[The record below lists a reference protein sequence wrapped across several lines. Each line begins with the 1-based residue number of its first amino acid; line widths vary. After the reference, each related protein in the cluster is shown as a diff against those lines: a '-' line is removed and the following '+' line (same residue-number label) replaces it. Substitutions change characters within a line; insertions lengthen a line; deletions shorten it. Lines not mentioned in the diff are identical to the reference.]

1 MEESLVDFETEEPL
15 VDLEIET
22 QSDPLAAI
30 APEECTVESPPMSYT
45 PKGLEQIQSTYRSLC
60 GRDLSP
66 SELASLQRVRD
77 ALNIDFNDGFFT
89 VFIAFEYYKGL
100 YQELPDKIRENISP
114 LLVEAG
120 RTIQDAAKLEV
131 ERLGAQAVLLKQE
144 ARHDFRE
151 SLDDHVQSAFRKMD
165 QEINS
170 ASQAIQSTLQQQE
183 KAIQQSMHNIAKQN
197 GMPLWK
203 KAGLFVFACLVSG
216 LSASLL
222 TTHFF
227 QREFLEKERALLKAW
242 PHLEESTKQKILE
255 TIKKNS

>member
-15 VDLEIET
+15 VDLEIEK
-22 QSDPLAAI
+22 QSVPLASI
-30 APEECTVESPPMSYT
+30 TPEECTVGSPPMSYT

-100 YQELPDKIRENISP
+100 YQELPDKIRANVSP
-114 LLVEAG
+114 LLFEAG
-120 RTIQDAAKLEV
+120 HTIQETARLEV
-131 ERLGAQAVLLKQE
+131 ERLAAQAVLLKQE
-144 ARHDFRE
+144 VRQDFRE
-151 SLDDHVQSAFRKMD
+151 SLDEHVRSAFAKMD
-165 QEINS
+165 QEIS
-170 ASQAIQSTLQQQE
+170 AASQAIQSTLQQQE

-197 GMPLWK
+197 GMPLWQK
-203 KAGLFVFACLVSG
+203 CGLFALMCLISG
-216 LSASLL
+216 LSASFL
-222 TTHFF
+222 TTHYF

-242 PHLEESTKQKILE
+242 PNLDESTKQKILE
-255 TIKKNS
+255 AIKKNS